1 MDLSPAER
9 DQIVLLIHDKQVF
22 YYALMEVNK
31 HQANE
36 DVVWRLIGNSR
47 PTMIWLRNHG
57 IRFIQMFGRQSFM
70 ADGKHHFTAG

>member
-1 MDLSPAER
+1 
-9 DQIVLLIHDKQVF
+9 
-22 YYALMEVNK
+22 MEVNK

-70 ADGKHHFTAG
+70 VDGKHHFTAG